1 MPCLVGKLILI
12 DGSMHQM
19 GIVVEDDGQDGYTSQ
34 KLRVEALRW
43 RGMGSCCGLI
53 GHLKR

>member
-1 MPCLVGKLILI
+1 MPCLEGKLILI

-34 KLRVEALRW
+34 KLRVEAL
-43 RGMGSCCGLI
+43 
-53 GHLKR
+53 